1 MTYTTT
7 YPEQRSQSGG
17 VFVFIVLIVIAI
29 IVAITVYLRSHAT
42 DTHGEDAVQ
51 ARNCIQNNGVWKVYQ
66 QPKSRD
72 GNIFHWL
79 CMDPQT
85 GTVFDMI
92 VEKLNEMTYQEKTA
106 FKPKGGKW
114 ESIRKWLEMG
124 ENRGGSWV
132 NPPQGPFNL
141 IPPP

>member
-1 MTYTTT
+1 MTYTAT
-7 YPEQRSQSGG
+7 YPEKRSPSGG
-17 VFVFIVLIVIAI
+17 AFVFIALLVMIG
-29 IVAITVYLRSHAT
+29 VATITVYLRSHAT
-42 DTHGEDAVQ
+42 SAHGDEALQ

-66 QPKSRD
+66 EPKPRN
-72 GNIFHWL
+72 NIYHWL
-79 CMDPQT
+79 CMDPQSRT
-85 GTVFDMI
+85 IFDMI

-106 FKPKGGKW
+106 FKPKGGRW